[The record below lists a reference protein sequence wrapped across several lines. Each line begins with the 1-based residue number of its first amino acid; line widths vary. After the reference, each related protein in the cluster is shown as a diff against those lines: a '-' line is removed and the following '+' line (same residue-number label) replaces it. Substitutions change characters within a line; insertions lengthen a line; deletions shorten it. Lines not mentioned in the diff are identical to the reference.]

1 MYIELTPEDTLK
13 DLQNLLIESLPG
25 FEFPR
30 HDISSYV
37 IKTETIPENMVTS
50 DDFVV
55 GVLWGKIPSGPDD
68 IPDVIIDKS
77 YFLESLTE
85 EEINIIAILMMCAW
99 VNRQVASIENTRM
112 KYSGSD
118 FKFTS
123 QANHLSKMLA
133 LLSETQ
139 RQSIHMQRLY
149 GRRKK
154 NMRGA
159 YESNWSILREKSA
172 LDRQ

>member
-1 MYIELTPEDTLK
+1 MHLHFLNVPEQFGLNSVLK
-13 DLQNLLIESLPG
+13 WKKNEYFQKLQLQFFHLLIESLPG

-55 GVLWGKIPSGPDD
+55 GVLWGKIPSGPNDV
-68 IPDVIIDKS
+68 PDVIIDKS

-99 VNRQVASIENTRM
+99 VNR
-112 KYSGSD
+112 
-118 FKFTS
+118 
-123 QANHLSKMLA
+123 
-133 LLSETQ
+133 
-139 RQSIHMQRLY
+139 
-149 GRRKK
+149 
-154 NMRGA
+154 
-159 YESNWSILREKSA
+159 
-172 LDRQ
+172 

>member
-13 DLQNLLIESLPG
+13 DLQNLLIESLPE

-37 IKTETIPENMVTS
+37 IKTETIPEDMVTS

-55 GVLWGKIPSGPDD
+55 GVLWGKIPSGPNDV
-68 IPDVIIDKS
+68 PDVIIDKS

-112 KYSGSD
+112 KYSGTD

-154 NMRGA
+154 NARGA

-172 LDRQ
+172 LDR